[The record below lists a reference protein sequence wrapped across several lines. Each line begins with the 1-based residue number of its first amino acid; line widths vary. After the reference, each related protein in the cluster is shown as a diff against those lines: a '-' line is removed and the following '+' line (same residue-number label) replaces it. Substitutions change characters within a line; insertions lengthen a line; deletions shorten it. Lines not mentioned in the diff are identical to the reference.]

1 MPYLQYP
8 SSKKMSQKSKLIINC
23 GTTQVSAGLFSV
35 SGGRLVLESFDVRDL
50 EYDFGM
56 PEAWLSALN
65 AALKSMRLSGKA
77 NVIVP
82 TANILTKTITVP
94 HVDDVAMRDEVVEFE
109 ARKNIPYDLSE
120 VTWGYQVIADD
131 GIEAEVLLVSMKT
144 GVADDICL
152 SVSMGGLSTANLEPS
167 SILDYNAWKYCGL
180 EDNVMI
186 LNIGAKASN
195 LIIVRGDSDFFVRS
209 VPIGGNAITQSISDN
224 LGKSFM
230 QAESIKRKVL
240 ADAAEMAS
248 NDAVAEIIKNG
259 VITVSKRI
267 STELKRSIL
276 SYKRKGA
283 ATPQKLYLTGR
294 GALTTGLAEYLCEE
308 LKADVQ
314 FLDVLSNLTVSPSVN
329 GEKLKDASVHLSEL
343 VGEAARMVLP
353 SSVGINLLP
362 RHIVEESAFKRKMP
376 LLFLGA
382 ALLAAAVVPPF
393 IALQESIKFNDAK
406 FREFNSR
413 IPALEQDAVALAEK
427 RDAANVLVDK
437 IADLDILAKSK
448 SNWINLFAEF
458 EKSLFE
464 EKDVWLDDLKVIR
477 TKTKDGKPDYRLQFS
492 GRLLLKDVGDDNTY
506 DAKAAL
512 EKIKALL
519 SKFEKS
525 SFIEKIDDISTD
537 NTNPRILKFNFTS
550 VVKSDK
556 PI

>member
-1 MPYLQYP
+1 
-8 SSKKMSQKSKLIINC
+8 MSQKSKLIINC

-94 HVDDVAMRDEVVEFE
+94 HVDDVAKRDEVVEFE

-224 LGKSFM
+224 LGKSFRL
-230 QAESIKRKVL
+230 K
-240 ADAAEMAS
+240 
-248 NDAVAEIIKNG
+248 KN
-259 VITVSKRI
+259 
-267 STELKRSIL
+267 
-276 SYKRKGA
+276 
-283 ATPQKLYLTGR
+283 
-294 GALTTGLAEYLCEE
+294 
-308 LKADVQ
+308 
-314 FLDVLSNLTVSPSVN
+314 
-329 GEKLKDASVHLSEL
+329 
-343 VGEAARMVLP
+343 
-353 SSVGINLLP
+353 
-362 RHIVEESAFKRKMP
+362 
-376 LLFLGA
+376 
-382 ALLAAAVVPPF
+382 
-393 IALQESIKFNDAK
+393 FN
-406 FREFNSR
+406 
-413 IPALEQDAVALAEK
+413 
-427 RDAANVLVDK
+427 
-437 IADLDILAKSK
+437 
-448 SNWINLFAEF
+448 
-458 EKSLFE
+458 
-464 EKDVWLDDLKVIR
+464 R
-477 TKTKDGKPDYRLQFS
+477 TKTFHIKLQAQGRGNSAKALSHRQGRAHDGLGGISLRRVEGGCPVLGCFVKPDSFPFGKR
-492 GRLLLKDVGDDNTY
+492 G
-506 DAKAAL
+506 
-512 EKIKALL
+512 KIKGCLGA
-519 SKFEKS
+519 S
-525 SFIEKIDDISTD
+525 
-537 NTNPRILKFNFTS
+537 
-550 VVKSDK
+550 
-556 PI
+556 